1 MENGKEAP
9 KAAKA
14 AFRKAAG
21 DAYPVAHGTLALVRK
36 PCANPNCTLCK
47 SGKRHPAWTFTY
59 RKGNKL
65 HCMHVQ
71 PKHVEAMR
79 KAIENERRL
88 EEAILDE
95 GVALLRR
102 LREEG

>member
-1 MENGKEAP
+1 MKKLEETS
-9 KAAKA
+9 KAMKA
-14 AFRKAAG
+14 AFQEAVR

-71 PKHVEAMR
+71 PKHVETMR
-79 KAIENERRL
+79 KAIENGRRL
-88 EEAILDE
+88 EEVILDE

-102 LREEG
+102 LRGEE

>member
-1 MENGKEAP
+1 
-9 KAAKA
+9 
-14 AFRKAAG
+14 
-21 DAYPVAHGTLALVRK
+21 
-36 PCANPNCTLCK
+36 
-47 SGKRHPAWTFTY
+47 
-59 RKGNKL
+59 
-65 HCMHVQ
+65 MHVQ

-79 KAIENERRL
+79 KAIENGRRL